1 MQNLIK
7 VKDGYVQYSDPARP
21 KDVRF
26 IRLESPDA
34 DVRMTVAFHKSGPPC
49 VSVFAA
55 PCPNGYWDPVGA
67 PQFYIEEDEDGA
79 ALKAGA
85 LIPSYRI
92 SAGQTDAIAAY
103 IQRINRNLELMN
115 AAIARIRA
123 GDQFLDDDGK
133 EG

>member
-67 PQFYIEEDEDGA
+67 PQFYVEEDEDGA
-79 ALKAGA
+79 AWK
-85 LIPSYRI
+85 PPM
-92 SAGQTDAIAAY
+92 
-103 IQRINRNLELMN
+103 NRNLELMN

>member
-55 PCPNGYWDPVGA
+55 PCPNG
-67 PQFYIEEDEDGA
+67 
-79 ALKAGA
+79 A